1 MHIPASLI
9 SLKARQSC
17 HGILSFC
24 SAISVPEKVR
34 VWWYKRGGGGK
45 GSVVPQGGGGVDGV
59 SSLRNR
65 PPGGGGGPSS
75 LGWDTGGGGDGGI
88 LHYICDF
95 KFCCLENALFRSFSV
110 IVPPPLAQPS

>member
-1 MHIPASLI
+1 MRIRSTEERVLAQVVGYSKHGDAYPI

-34 VWWYKRGGGGK
+34 VWWYKRGGGG
-45 GSVVPQGGGGVDGV
+45 GRVVWFPRGGGGVDGV

-75 LGWDTGGGGDGGI
+75 LGWDTGGGGGWWNFTLHLRFQI
-88 LHYICDF
+88 L
-95 KFCCLENALFRSFSV
+95 L
-110 IVPPPLAQPS
+110 P